1 LKLNEHLVSMGD
13 LRQYLVEHP
22 AFIWLLGFPLIP
34 SLRHACG
41 FDPQASLPT
50 ERHLTKLLRNLPNQS
65 MQYSFQDSVRL
76 LLGYFASQGVQAG
89 ACISLDTKHI
99 LAWVKENNPKEYVPD
114 RFDKQRQPKG
124 DCDCKL
130 GCKERTNQHPKTPN
144 CEPVAAAAVSVGT
157 FYWGYGSGIVA
168 TRIPGL
174 GEVVLAEFT
183 QPFNAGETTYFYP
196 LLTQVERRLGRRPQ
210 YGALDAAFDA
220 FYVYDYFHEAN
231 GFAAVPLAQ
240 RGKTA
245 LRFDAEGRPLCQAG
259 LAMTSKETFVNRSG
273 LVPQRQARY
282 GCPLL
287 YPAVTGATCP
297 VQHDKWGTGGCG
309 LTIGLSPGVRVRHQ
323 LDREGAAFKRL
334 YAQRTATERIF
345 SQAKAL
351 GMEQPKLRN
360 QASIANLNTLIYV
373 LINLRSLQRLQALA
387 QRAN

>member
-1 LKLNEHLVSMGD
+1 MWV
-13 LRQYLVEHP
+13 
-22 AFIWLLGFPLIP
+22 LGFPLVP
-34 SLRHACG
+34 CATSPWG
-41 FDPQASLPT
+41 FDVQQSLPSP
-50 ERHLTKLLRNLPNQS
+50 RQFSNILRTLPNTAL
-65 MQYSFQDSVRL
+65 QYLLDQTVHRL
-76 LLGYFASQGVQAG
+76 AHLAPPEVCFGDEV
-89 ACISLDTKHI
+89 SLDTKLI

-114 RFDKQRQPKG
+114 RFDKQRQPNG
-124 DCDCKL
+124 DRDCKL
-130 GCKERTNQHPKTPN
+130 GCKERTNQRPKTPN
-144 CEPVAAAAVSVGT
+144 GEPVAAAAISVGT
-157 FYWGYGSGIVA
+157 FYWGYGSGLVA
-168 TRIPGL
+168 TRLPGL

-196 LLTQVERRLGRRPQ
+196 LLTQVERRLGRRPR

-220 FYVYDYFHEAN
+220 FYVYDYFHEAG

-282 GCPLL
+282 GCPLR
-287 YPAVTGATCP
+287 YPAVTGAACP
-297 VQHDKWGTGGCG
+297 VQHAKWGTGGCG

-351 GMEQPKLRN
+351 GMEHPKLRN

-373 LINLRSLQRLQALA
+373 LINLRSLQRLHALT
-387 QRAN
+387 QPAN